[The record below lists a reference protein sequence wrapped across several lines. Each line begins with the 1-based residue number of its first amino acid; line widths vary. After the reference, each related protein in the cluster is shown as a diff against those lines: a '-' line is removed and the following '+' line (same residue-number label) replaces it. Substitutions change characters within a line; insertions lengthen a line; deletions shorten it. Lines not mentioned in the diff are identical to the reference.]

1 MDTELEKEKM
11 QQRSE
16 ETRSNI
22 LDASIRLFAVQGFER
37 TTVSEICT
45 EAGVSKGAFFHHF
58 PTKQDV
64 FLQVLDNWLAA
75 LDIQLKALITNSN
88 SVADGLVQM
97 AALAREVFNQSNGQL
112 GMFLEFWDQSRHDPE
127 VWKVTVAPYRKY
139 TQLFASYLRK
149 GIEEGSIEPVDPDV
163 AARMIVAM
171 AVGFL
176 LQNLMDPQ
184 ATDWENTVVNS
195 MSLLLNGLK
204 RRTQ

>member
-1 MDTELEKEKM
+1 MDTDVKKEKM

>member
-1 MDTELEKEKM
+1 M

-22 LDASIRLFAVQGFER
+22 LDASIRLFAAQGFER
-37 TTVSEICT
+37 TTVSEICSQ
-45 EAGVSKGAFFHHF
+45 AGVSKGAFFHHF

-64 FLQVLDNWLAA
+64 FMRVLENWLAA
-75 LDIQLKALITNSN
+75 LDDQLKALIESSN
-88 SVADGLVQM
+88 SVSDGLVQM
-97 AALAREVFNQSNGQL
+97 AAIGREVFNQSNGQL
-112 GMFLEFWDQSRHDPE
+112 GMFLEFWEQSRHDPE

-149 GIEEGSIEPVDPDV
+149 GIEEGSIEPVDPDM

-184 ATDWENTVVNS
+184 ATDWENTVVDS
-195 MSLLLNGLK
+195 MNLLLNGLK

>member
-1 MDTELEKEKM
+1 M

-22 LDASIRLFAVQGFER
+22 LDASIRLFAAQGFER
-37 TTVSEICT
+37 TTVSEICAQ
-45 EAGVSKGAFFHHF
+45 AGISKGAFFHHF

-64 FLQVLDNWLAA
+64 FMKVLDNWLAA
-75 LDIQLKALITNSN
+75 LDVQLKELIASSN
-88 SVADGLVQM
+88 SVSDGLVQM
-97 AALAREVFNQSNGQL
+97 AAISRGVFSQSNGQL
-112 GMFLEFWDQSRHDPE
+112 GMFLEFWEQSRHDPE

-139 TQLFASYLRK
+139 TQLFTSYLRK

-163 AARMIVAM
+163 AARTIVAM

-184 ATDWENTVVNS
+184 ATDWENTVVDS
-195 MSLLLNGLK
+195 MNLLLNGLK

>member
-1 MDTELEKEKM
+1 M

-16 ETRSNI
+16 ETRTNI
-22 LDASIRLFAVQGFER
+22 LDASIRLFATQGFER

-45 EAGVSKGAFFHHF
+45 QAGVSKGAFFHHF

-64 FLQVLDNWLAA
+64 FLQVLDNWLAV
-75 LDIQLKALITNSN
+75 LDVQLKDLIASSS
-88 SVADGLVQM
+88 SVSDGLVQM
-97 AALAREVFNQSNGQL
+97 AAISRDVFNQSNGQL

-149 GIEEGSIEPVDPDV
+149 GIAEGSIEQVDPDV
-163 AARMIVAM
+163 AARTIVAM

-195 MSLLLNGLK
+195 MTLLLNGLK

>member
-1 MDTELEKEKM
+1 M

-22 LDASIRLFAVQGFER
+22 LDASIHLFATQGFER
-37 TTVSEICT
+37 TTVSEIC
-45 EAGVSKGAFFHHF
+45 EQAGVSKGAFFHHF

-64 FLQVLDNWLAA
+64 FMQVLENWLAA
-75 LDIQLKALITNSN
+75 LDVQLKTLIESSS
-88 SVADGLVQM
+88 SVSDGLVQM
-97 AALAREVFNQSNGQL
+97 AAIGREVFNQSNGQL
-112 GMFLEFWDQSRHDPE
+112 GMFLEFWEQSRHDPE

-149 GIEEGSIEPVDPDV
+149 GIEEGTIEPVDPDV
-163 AARMIVAM
+163 AARTIVAM

-184 ATDWENTVVNS
+184 GTDWENTVADS
-195 MSLLLNGLK
+195 MNMLLNGLK

>member
-1 MDTELEKEKM
+1 M

-22 LDASIRLFAVQGFER
+22 LDASISLFASQGFER
-37 TTVSEICT
+37 TTVAEICSK
-45 EAGVSKGAFFHHF
+45 AGVSKGAFFHHF

-64 FLQVLDNWLAA
+64 FMQVLENWLAS
-75 LDIQLKALITNSN
+75 LDVQLKVMMDSSN
-88 SVADGLVQM
+88 SVSDGLVQM
-97 AALAREVFNQSNGQL
+97 AGIGREVFNQSNGQL
-112 GMFLEFWDQSRHDPE
+112 GMFLEFWEQSRHDPE

-139 TQLFASYLRK
+139 TQLFAFYLRK
-149 GIEEGSIEPVDPDV
+149 GIEQGSVEPVDPDV

-184 ATDWENTVVNS
+184 ATDWKNTVVDS
-195 MSLLLNGLK
+195 MNLLLNGLK
-204 RRTQ
+204 RRTA

>member
-1 MDTELEKEKM
+1 M

-37 TTVSEICT
+37 TSVSEICT
-45 EAGVSKGAFFHHF
+45 QAGISKGAFFHHF

-64 FLQVLDNWLAA
+64 FMQVLENWLAA
-75 LDIQLKALITNSN
+75 LDVQLKALIESSN

-97 AALAREVFNQSNGQL
+97 AAIGREVFNQSNGKL
-112 GMFLEFWDQSRHDPE
+112 GMFLEFWDQSRHDPK

-149 GIEEGSIEPVDPDV
+149 GIEEGSIEPVEPEM

-184 ATDWENTVVNS
+184 ATDWDNTVVDS
-195 MSLLLNGLK
+195 MNLLLSGLK